1 MTSPVEARFAATG
14 RRFEI
19 IGAVNEAS
27 RFPVANF
34 LRGERVSDELTRDP
48 HGDWPR
54 QGSFE
59 EFVGCDPIRH
69 YCGTR
74 SKIEKAMNNNG
85 NDVVRKHMLSMLV
98 DNQAG
103 VLSRVAG
110 LFSGRGFNIDSLCVS
125 ETTDPLISRITMVA
139 VGDMSILEQI
149 KKQLNKLIN
158 VIKVMDF
165 TEADFVQRETA
176 LIKVR
181 AKPENRAEILRMAD
195 IFHSKVVDVGA
206 EYYTLEV
213 TGDEG
218 KIRAFLQL
226 LKPMGIKEVA
236 RTGAVALARE
246 RK

>member
-1 MTSPVEARFAATG
+1 
-14 RRFEI
+14 
-19 IGAVNEAS
+19 
-27 RFPVANF
+27 
-34 LRGERVSDELTRDP
+34 
-48 HGDWPR
+48 
-54 QGSFE
+54 
-59 EFVGCDPIRH
+59 
-69 YCGTR
+69 
-74 SKIEKAMNNNG
+74 MNSNG

-165 TEADFVQRETA
+165 TDADFVQRETA

-181 AKPENRAEILRMAD
+181 AKPEHRAEILRMAD
-195 IFHSKVVDVGA
+195 IFHSKVVDVGV

-213 TGDEG
+213 TGDEA
-218 KIRAFLQL
+218 KITAFLQL